1 MKEIDIKIGDRIKNL
16 RKNLGLSQIDL
27 AEKISLSFQQIQ
39 KYEKG
44 QTKITVDRLQQISEA
59 LNVSIRSFFTEDVMP
74 QQVSSPIPE
83 YGSDKSEGR
92 YSQLLTKEEVYFLK
106 IFRKIENRKI
116 REGILKLVKGVEELE
131 KKK

>member
-1 MKEIDIKIGDRIKNL
+1 MKEIDIKIGDRIKKL

-59 LNVSIRSFFTEDVMP
+59 LNVSIRSFFAEDVMP
-74 QQVSSPIPE
+74 QQVSSPILE

-92 YSQLLTKEEVYFLK
+92 YPQLLTKEEVYFLK
-106 IFRKIENRKI
+106 IFRKIENRKT